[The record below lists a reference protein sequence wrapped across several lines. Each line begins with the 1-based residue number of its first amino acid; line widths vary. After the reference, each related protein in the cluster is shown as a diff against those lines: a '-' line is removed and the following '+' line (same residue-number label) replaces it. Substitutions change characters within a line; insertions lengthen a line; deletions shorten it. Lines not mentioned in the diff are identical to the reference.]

1 MSKIG
6 LHSMVTRNNSIVVG
20 IIDEEIVM
28 MNLETREHYHLN
40 SSGKQI
46 WDLLD
51 QPQTV
56 DELCRAL
63 GSRYEVTSEA
73 CEKDI
78 LRFVEELA
86 AQGIVLVG

>member
-1 MSKIG
+1 MSKIS
-6 LHSMVTRNNSIVVG
+6 LQSMVTRNNDIVVG
-20 IIDEEIVM
+20 IIDEEIAM
-28 MNLETREHYHLN
+28 MNLETRELYHLN

-51 QPQTV
+51 RPQTI
-56 DELCRAL
+56 DDLCKVL
-63 GSRYEVTSEA
+63 GARYEVTSEA

-86 AQGIVLVG
+86 AQRIVLVG